1 MKISEP
7 HIHFDGVTV
16 GYGDR
21 VVQRDL
27 DFTIDRGDIFAIMG
41 PSGCGK
47 STLMRSA
54 IGLLRPIEGRVL
66 YSGESF
72 WDADPDRRQILMRR
86 FGVMYQGGALW
97 SSMTLAENMALPLL
111 EFAELEQEDA
121 ADIASLKLALVGLA
135 GFEAYYPSEISG
147 GMRKRAAIA
156 RAMALDPDTLFLDE
170 PSAGLDPISS
180 KLIDELVVNLRDS
193 LGTTIVIVSH
203 ELYSILSICDNSV
216 FLDTETS
223 TMLASGN
230 PKQLRDSC
238 ENRQVREFLTRGAA

>member
-1 MKISEP
+1 MDSTEP
-7 HIHFDGVTV
+7 HIRFEDVTV

-21 VVQRDL
+21 VVQRDI
-27 DFTIDRGDIFAIMG
+27 DFTIGRGEIFAIMG

-54 IGLLRPIEGRVL
+54 VGLLKPMAGRIL

-72 WDADPDRRQILMRR
+72 WDASLERRNVIMRS
-86 FGVMYQGGALW
+86 FGVTYQGGALW
-97 SSMTLAENMALPLL
+97 SSMTLAENVSLPLTEFL
-111 EFAELEQEDA
+111 ELTDGDVRE
-121 ADIASLKLALVGLA
+121 IATLKLALVGLA
-135 GFEAYYPSEISG
+135 GFEDYYPSEISG
-147 GMRKRAAIA
+147 GMRKRASIA
-156 RAMALDPDTLFLDE
+156 RAMALDPGTLFLDE

-180 KLIDELVVNLRDS
+180 RLLDDLIVHLRDS

-223 TMLASGN
+223 TMLATGKPALLRESSDN
-230 PKQLRDSC
+230 PHV
-238 ENRQVREFLTRGAA
+238 RQFLTREAP